1 MQPMKESIVTI
12 LHGIKT
18 WGDASISRLREEL
31 QRQIRAAR
39 QTAVA
44 AKQSADNA
52 DKRIGQLWDGMGG
65 AYERLGDLDDGL
77 AALKARP
84 EVPTPSEADTGKM
97 LQVADGKYILADTPT
112 NEELK
117 LIYHGTLQEA
127 VDGFFLTNGALSVNG
142 SISVDLSCT
151 ELHIQAYIPGDPNL
165 KPTKI
170 ANVTASAGITMPG
183 AFVIAPTVGLGRI
196 LTSGYTF
203 ARAHINLLTGECK
216 SSVVQDSEGGNI
228 TPYSTS
234 TNHYFGKVEL
244 DAFKSMSAFDNSAL
258 TCDASKA
265 RITNL
270 NIYPAYI
277 GETLP
282 AGTEILIRGR

>member
-1 MQPMKESIVTI
+1 MKDSVIT
-12 LHGIKT
+12 LLNGIKA
-18 WGDASISRLREEL
+18 WGDARISRLREEL
-31 QRQIRAAR
+31 QRRIIDAKN
-39 QTAVA
+39 TALA
-44 AKQSADNA
+44 AKQSADSA
-52 DKRIGQLWDGMGG
+52 DKRIGQLWDGVDE
-65 AYERLGDLDDGL
+65 AYEWLDDL
-77 AALKARP
+77 NDVLVALEARP

-127 VDGFFLTNGALSVNG
+127 VDGFFLMNGAMSVNG
-142 SISVDLSCT
+142 SISVDLSCA

-170 ANVTASAGITMPG
+170 VNITASAGVTMPG
-183 AFVIAPTVGLGRI
+183 VYRIAPTVGLGRL

-216 SSVVQDSEGGNI
+216 SSVVQDTEGGNI

-244 DAFKSMSAFDNSAL
+244 DAFKDMSAFDTSIL
-258 TCDASKA
+258 SCDASKA

-270 NIYPAYI
+270 NIFANSL
-277 GETLP
+277 GATLP

>member
-1 MQPMKESIVTI
+1 MKESVITL
-12 LHGIKT
+12 LHGIKA
-18 WGDASISRLREEL
+18 WGDARISRLREEL

-39 QTAVA
+39 QMAVV

-52 DKRIGQLWDGMGG
+52 DKRIGQLWDGADG
-65 AYERLGDLDDGL
+65 AYEWLDDLNDGL
-77 AALKARP
+77 VALEARP
-84 EVPTPSEADTGKM
+84 EVPTPAEADTGKM
-97 LQVADGKYILADTPT
+97 LQAADGKYILTGTPT

-127 VDGFFLTNGALSVNG
+127 VDGFFLTNGAISVNG

-165 KPTKI
+165 KPTRI
-170 ANVTASAGITMPG
+170 VNIEASVGVTMPG
-183 AFVIAPTVGLGRI
+183 AYRTAPTVGLGKL

-216 SSVVQDSEGGNI
+216 SSVVQDTEGGNI
-228 TPYSTS
+228 APYSTS

-244 DAFKSMSAFDNSAL
+244 DAFKDMSAFDTSIL
-258 TCDASKA
+258 SCDASKA

-270 NIYPAYI
+270 NIFANSL
-277 GETLP
+277 GATLP

>member
-1 MQPMKESIVTI
+1 MKESVITL
-12 LHGIKT
+12 LHGIKA
-18 WGDASISRLREEL
+18 WGDARISRLREEL

-39 QTAVA
+39 QMAVV

-52 DKRIGQLWDGMGG
+52 DKRIGQLWDGVDG
-65 AYERLGDLDDGL
+65 AYEWLDDLNDGL
-77 AALKARP
+77 VALEARP
-84 EVPTPSEADTGKM
+84 EVPTPAEADTGKM
-97 LQVADGKYILADTPT
+97 LQAADGKYILTGTPT

-127 VDGFFLTNGALSVNG
+127 VDGFFLTNSAISVNG

-165 KPTKI
+165 KPTRI
-170 ANVTASAGITMPG
+170 VNIEASVGVTMPG
-183 AFVIAPTVGLGRI
+183 AYRMAPTVGLGKL

-216 SSVVQDSEGGNI
+216 SSVVQDTEGGNI
-228 TPYSTS
+228 APYSTS

-244 DAFKSMSAFDNSAL
+244 DAFKDMSAFDTSIL
-258 TCDASKA
+258 SCDASKA

-270 NIYPAYI
+270 NIFANSL
-277 GETLP
+277 GATLP